1 MSLLKQ
7 FLRKIQMENKEI
19 TTFIGEETVIIP
31 PVKPSSYEEFD
42 QLLGVTATQLCNIII
57 DKSIKEDLPLNLMKL
72 QRIMYLIACLYQK
85 RHRKILYTERFQPW
99 NYGPVLG
106 TLNDK
111 FDCLNGK
118 DISVYSTN
126 AKGEIVVPALEEM
139 PELKDVVDVI
149 WTNAKGMTGIQ
160 LSRLI
165 AASGKNS
172 AWERAMVDHRPF
184 ISNIDMAEDETYL
197 DLFGLNGDGSKLTN

>member
-1 MSLLKQ
+1 
-7 FLRKIQMENKEI
+7 MENKEI
-19 TTFIGEETVIIP
+19 TTSIGEETVTIP
-31 PVKPSSYEEFD
+31 PVKPSSYGEFD

-85 RHRKILYTERFQPW
+85 RHRKILYTEQFQPW

-149 WTNAKGMTGIQ
+149 WTNAKGMTGVQ

-172 AWERAMVDHRPF
+172 AWEKAVVNHRPF
-184 ISNIDMAEDETYL
+184 ISNVDMAEDETYL
-197 DLFGLNGDGSKLTN
+197 GLFGLNGDGFKLTD

>member
-19 TTFIGEETVIIP
+19 TTFIGEETVTIP
-31 PVKPSSYEEFD
+31 PVKPSSYGEFD

-149 WTNAKGMTGIQ
+149 WTNAKGMTGVQ

-165 AASGKNS
+165 ASSGKNS
-172 AWERAMVDHRPF
+172 AWEKAVVNHRPF
-184 ISNIDMAEDETYL
+184 ISNVDMAEDETYL
-197 DLFGLNGDGSKLTN
+197 GLFGLNGDGFKLTD

>member
-19 TTFIGEETVIIP
+19 TTFIGEETVTIP
-31 PVKPSSYEEFD
+31 PVKPSSYGEFD

-85 RHRKILYTERFQPW
+85 RHRKILYTEQFQPW

-149 WTNAKGMTGIQ
+149 WTNAKGMTGVQ

-172 AWERAMVDHRPF
+172 AWEKAVVNHRPF
-184 ISNIDMAEDETYL
+184 ISNVDMAEDETYL
-197 DLFGLNGDGSKLTN
+197 GLFELNGDGFKLTD

>member
-19 TTFIGEETVIIP
+19 TTFIGEETVTIP
-31 PVKPSSYEEFD
+31 PVKPSSYGEFD

-139 PELKDVVDVI
+139 PDLKDVVDVI
-149 WTNAKGMTGIQ
+149 WANTKGMTGVQ

-165 AASGKNS
+165 VASGKNS

>member
-1 MSLLKQ
+1 
-7 FLRKIQMENKEI
+7 MENKEI
-19 TTFIGEETVIIP
+19 AASVGEETVTIP
-31 PVKPSSYEEFD
+31 PVKPSSYGEFD

-57 DKSIKEDLPLNLMKL
+57 DRSIKEDLPLNLMKL
-72 QRIMYLIACLYQK
+72 QRIMYLIACLYQR

-99 NYGPVLG
+99 RYGPVLG

-111 FDCLNGK
+111 FDCLKGK
-118 DISVYSTN
+118 GISVYSTN
-126 AKGEIVVPALEEM
+126 AKGEVVVPALGEM

-149 WTNAKGMTGIQ
+149 WTNAKGMTGVQ

-172 AWERAMVDHRPF
+172 AWEKAVVNHRPF

-197 DLFGLNGDGSKLTN
+197 GLFGLNEDGFKLTD

>member
-1 MSLLKQ
+1 
-7 FLRKIQMENKEI
+7 MENKEI
-19 TTFIGEETVIIP
+19 TTFIGEETVTIP
-31 PVKPSSYEEFD
+31 PVKPSSYGEFD

-85 RHRKILYTERFQPW
+85 RHRKILYTEQFQPW

-149 WTNAKGMTGIQ
+149 WTNAKGMTGVQ

-172 AWERAMVDHRPF
+172 AWEKAVVNHRPF
-184 ISNIDMAEDETYL
+184 ISNVDMAEDETYL
-197 DLFGLNGDGSKLTN
+197 GLFGLNGDGFKLTD

>member
-19 TTFIGEETVIIP
+19 TTFIGEETVTIP
-31 PVKPSSYEEFD
+31 PVKPSSYGEFD

-72 QRIMYLIACLYQK
+72 QRIMYLIACLYQR

-126 AKGEIVVPALEEM
+126 AKNEIIVPALEKI
-139 PELKDVVDVI
+139 PDLKDVVDVI
-149 WTNAKGMTGIQ
+149 WANTKGMTGVQ

>member
-1 MSLLKQ
+1 
-7 FLRKIQMENKEI
+7 MENKEI
-19 TTFIGEETVIIP
+19 TTFIGEETVTIP
-31 PVKPSSYEEFD
+31 PVKPSSYGEFD

-72 QRIMYLIACLYQK
+72 QRIMYLIACLYQR
-85 RHRKILYTERFQPW
+85 RHRKILYAERFQPW

-149 WTNAKGMTGIQ
+149 WTNAKGMTGVQ

-172 AWERAMVDHRPF
+172 AWEKAVVNHRPF
-184 ISNIDMAEDETYL
+184 ISNVDMAEDETYL
-197 DLFGLNGDGSKLTN
+197 GLFGLNGDGFKLTD

>member
-1 MSLLKQ
+1 
-7 FLRKIQMENKEI
+7 MENKEI
-19 TTFIGEETVIIP
+19 TTFIGEETVTIP
-31 PVKPSSYEEFD
+31 PVKPSSYGEFD

-149 WTNAKGMTGIQ
+149 WTNAKGMTGVQ
-160 LSRLI
+160 FACLI

-172 AWERAMVDHRPF
+172 AWEKAVVNHRPF

-197 DLFGLNGDGSKLTN
+197 DLFGLNGDGSKLTD

>member
-19 TTFIGEETVIIP
+19 TTFIGEETVTIP
-31 PVKPSSYEEFD
+31 PVKPSSYGEFD

-85 RHRKILYTERFQPW
+85 RHRKILYTEQFQPW

-149 WTNAKGMTGIQ
+149 WTNAKGMTGVQ

-172 AWERAMVDHRPF
+172 AWEKAVVNHRPF
-184 ISNIDMAEDETYL
+184 ISNVDMAEDETYL
-197 DLFGLNGDGSKLTN
+197 GLFGLNGDGFKLTD

>member
-1 MSLLKQ
+1 
-7 FLRKIQMENKEI
+7 MENKEI
-19 TTFIGEETVIIP
+19 ATSVGEETVTIP
-31 PVKPSSYEEFD
+31 PVKPSSYGEFD

-57 DKSIKEDLPLNLMKL
+57 NQSIKEDYPLNLMKL
-72 QRIMYLIACLYQK
+72 QRIMYLIACLYQR
-85 RHRKILYTERFQPW
+85 RHRKALFTERFQPW
-99 NYGPVLG
+99 KYGPVLG

-126 AKGEIVVPALEEM
+126 AKNEIIVPALEKM
-139 PELKDVVDVI
+139 PDLKDVVDVI
-149 WTNAKGMTGIQ
+149 WTNTKGMTGVQ

-165 AASGKNS
+165 VASGKNS

-184 ISNIDMAEDETYL
+184 ISNVDMAEDETYL
-197 DLFGLNGDGSKLTN
+197 DLLGLNGDGFKLTD